1 MIVSLTKKRGMKI
14 KITDLI
20 RSQKSNIRLR
30 FPKDGIS
37 AKKNGLSSKREKII
51 FVFCFLFGRTISSF
65 VKHFKTSLNILK
77 VEAS

>member
-1 MIVSLTKKRGMKI
+1 MEHTMIVSLTKKIGMKI

-37 AKKNGLSSKREKII
+37 AKKKWIVIKTGKKL
-51 FVFCFLFGRTISSF
+51 FLFSAF
-65 VKHFKTSLNILK
+65 CL
-77 VEAS
+77 VEQFQVS

>member
-1 MIVSLTKKRGMKI
+1 MEHTMIVALTKKRGMKI

-37 AKKNGLSSKREKII
+37 AKKMDCHQNGKKL
-51 FVFCFLFGRTISSF
+51 FLFSAFCSAEQFR
-65 VKHFKTSLNILK
+65 
-77 VEAS
+77 AS

>member
-1 MIVSLTKKRGMKI
+1 MEHTMIVSLTKKRGMKI

-37 AKKNGLSSKREKII
+37 AKKWIVIKTGKNY
-51 FVFCFLFGRTISSF
+51 FCFLLF
-65 VKHFKTSLNILK
+65 VRQNNFELRKTF
-77 VEAS
+77 